1 MNDSNVTLPDVSLQ
15 ALLDA
20 GLHFG
25 HQTKRWNPKMLPYIF
40 GERNGIYIVDLTK
53 SLEQIREAQKFVYDT
68 VARGRSILFVG
79 TKRQAQDPIRDVAS
93 KLKQPYVVHRWLG
106 GMLTNNTTIRGSVK
120 RMRQLAKQEEDGTL
134 DALSSKKESSKLRRE
149 YTKLNRNLSGIADM
163 EKMPGAIVIV
173 DVTRETIAVAE
184 AKRLGI
190 PVVALVDTN
199 ANPTDVEI
207 PIPGN
212 DDGSRAIQLVVS
224 LLGDTIQIAHNE
236 YAQRAAEENR
246 KRALEDAEKEKA
258 RAVAETERKAAA
270 VEEEAARQKA
280 VEAARQKEEASQA
293 ESKRNLEAQVA
304 AEKQAAKEVA
314 AAKLVAEEEDARKAA
329 EAAAA
334 AEAASEAAA
343 PAAGA
348 AAAGAAAAGVVAA
361 GAAAAGAT
369 EAGDADAEKAAAAEA
384 EKAAAAEAEKAAAA
398 EAEKAA
404 AAEAEKAA
412 AAEAEKA
419 AAAEAEKAA
428 AAEAEKA
435 AAAAETEKAAAAAE
449 AEKAAAE
456 EPAAPAVEKPDAS
469 VYENV
474 QKEFE
479 GEAVKLDDNL
489 GILYTEAPANADDLT
504 KISGVGPVLAEKLNE
519 SGVYTYKQIA
529 NWNEYNVQEFD
540 SHLSFPGRIGREE
553 WIKQAKELV
562 AQSGS
567 SDSAGASSDAE
578 PAAEEVAKQFEGE
591 SVKVDEKLG
600 VLYTEAPA
608 DADDLTQLSGVGPKL
623 SEKLNE
629 FGVYKIKQIA
639 NWSRANVEEFDEQL
653 SFPGRIDREEWIKQA
668 KAHEAGK

>member
-149 YTKLNRNLSGIADM
+149 YTKLHRNLSGIADM

-212 DDGSRAIQLVVS
+212 DDGSRAIHLVVN

-369 EAGDADAEKAAAAEA
+369 EAGDADAEKSAAAEA

-419 AAAEAEKAA
+419 ATAEAEKAA

-435 AAAAETEKAAAAAE
+435 
-449 AEKAAAE
+449 AAAE

-474 QKEFE
+474 KKEFE

-504 KISGVGPVLAEKLNE
+504 KISGVGPVLAEKLHE

>member
-343 PAAGA
+343 AGAGA

-384 EKAAAAEAEKAAAA
+384 EKAAAAEAEKS
-398 EAEKAA
+398 A

-435 AAAAETEKAAAAAE
+435 AAAAEAEKAAAAAE